1 MVICRNTYTTFC
13 FFLLA
18 GWKFSLKTT
27 FFLRL
32 HYGRA
37 SHAPSIRS
45 DESKHINLAL
55 PRCIDCDAQ
64 SIPGSNWREIHLG
77 HEQLSMELWPP
88 STIGERGEKR
98 GYTYECLRNVR
109 IPRNIWQ
116 RLLDK
121 TEASSLTTTSRRGRA
136 KVKQDQALLNADE
149 VPLRLNDA
157 TVGSSLQYVPV
168 NQMYASFCPTRTMQ
182 SG

>member
-1 MVICRNTYTTFC
+1 MENFTEDYV
-13 FFLLA
+13 L
-18 GWKFSLKTT
+18 
-27 FFLRL
+27 LRL
-32 HYGRA
+32 HYARA

-55 PRCIDCDAQ
+55 PRCMDYGAQ
-64 SIPGSNWREIHLG
+64 SIPRSNWREIHLG
-77 HEQLSMELWPP
+77 HEQLSMGLWPP

-98 GYTYECLRNVR
+98 GHVYECLRNVR

-116 RLLDK
+116 RILDK
-121 TEASSLTTTSRRGRA
+121 TKASSPTTASRRGRA
-136 KVKQDQALLNADE
+136 KVKQDQALLNVDE

-168 NQMYASFCPTRTMQ
+168 NQMYASFCPTKMMQ
-182 SG
+182 DG